1 MKKENIY
8 LPNLNSLFMQDVH
21 YRKHL
26 LNLRNCKSSVGN
38 YSPPLAINNKT
49 IDLPH

>member
-8 LPNLNSLFMQDVH
+8 LPNLNSLFMQDVQ

-26 LNLRNCKSSVGN
+26 LNLKNCKSSVDN
-38 YSPPLAINNKT
+38 YPPPLAFNNKT